1 MSFVTQALGSLI
13 GDVTGT
19 TQQANAATTA
29 ANTQANAANYAADL
43 QNKAFQQT
51 QANLSPYMS
60 IGTSVLPQLL
70 KSLGYSGSYGGNGQL
85 TGISGQGFQFNPSD
99 LTQTPG
105 YQFSLQQGLKAAANS
120 ASGGGLNMSGAQQK
134 GLADYATGL
143 ASNTFNQQYNN
154 ALSTYNANAGQLSNL
169 LNLGQNAA
177 AGLGQAGMANASA
190 IGNNLTAGA
199 NATAAGQIAS
209 GNAQSNAL
217 SSAMGLGQGAA
228 GIYALGNYAPAGGSS
243 LWASLGKLF

>member
-1 MSFVTQALGSLI
+1 MSFVTKAVGSLL
-13 GDVTGT
+13 GDVTGSNA
-19 TQQANAATTA
+19 QAAATTQA
-29 ANTQANAANYAADL
+29 AGTQAAAANYAADL

-60 IGTSVLPQLL
+60 IGTAVLPQLL
-70 KSLGYSGSYGGNGQL
+70 KSLGYTGTFDTGGTGGVAGLFGGTGNL

-99 LTQTPG
+99 LAQTPG

-143 ASNTFNQQYNN
+143 AQNTYNQQYQN
-154 ALSTYNANAGQLSNL
+154 ALSTYQTNANQLSSL

-177 AGLGQAGMANASA
+177 AGVGQAGMANASNV
-190 IGNNLTAGA
+190 GNLLTSGA
-199 NATAAGQIAS
+199 NAIAAGQIGAGS
-209 GNAQSNAL
+209 AQTNAL
-217 SSAMGLGQGAA
+217 NSALNMGKTGAS
-228 GIYALGNYAPAGGSS
+228 IYALLA
-243 LWASLGKLF
+243 